1 MRGVTTASCVHCA
14 GAVARPAVLAWAYG
28 RPVAALCESCVLADA
43 PAALRRLRTLVEVR
57 FTDYY
62 EDPAIGYSYRGGP
75 TAELVGDFFVARPA

>member
-14 GAVARPAVLAWAYG
+14 GAVNEPSVLAWAFG
-28 RPVAALCESCVLADA
+28 RPVAALCEACVLADA
-43 PAALRRLRTLVEVR
+43 AAAVRRLRNFVQVR

-75 TAELVGDFFVARPA
+75 TAELIGDFFVSRTA